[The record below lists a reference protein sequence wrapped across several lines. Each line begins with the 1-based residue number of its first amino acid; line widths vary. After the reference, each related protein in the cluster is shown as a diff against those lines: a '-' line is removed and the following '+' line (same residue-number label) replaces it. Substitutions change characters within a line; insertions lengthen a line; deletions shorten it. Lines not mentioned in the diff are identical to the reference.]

1 MFIKSTFVYTLSLTL
16 GISAV
21 THAKTLLIE
30 QAPQG
35 TAENEELVYRTCDAS
50 LHGFDRSRGQRMSPF
65 ISYVPEQWSRW
76 TV

>member
-1 MFIKSTFVYTLSLTL
+1 MSIKSTFVYALSLTL
-16 GISAV
+16 GIAAV

-30 QAPQG
+30 HAPQ
-35 TAENEELVYRTCDAS
+35 EICDNEELVDRMCQLS
-50 LHGFDRSRGQRMSPF
+50 LHGLDRSRDQLIRPL